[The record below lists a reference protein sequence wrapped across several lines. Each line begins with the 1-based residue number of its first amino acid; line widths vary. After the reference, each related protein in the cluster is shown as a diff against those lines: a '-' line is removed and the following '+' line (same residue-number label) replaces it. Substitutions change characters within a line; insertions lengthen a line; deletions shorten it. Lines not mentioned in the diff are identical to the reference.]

1 MERSLREKRNLG
13 IRTLSGKN
21 YLPPYQGIKSLSGYG
36 SSYNQAPAQTVNSY
50 GNSYQQQ
57 VPVNIPTQSSGGYGQ
72 SVVTPTQSS
81 GGYGQQQVLAQ
92 SSNSYGNSVVTP
104 VITPT
109 QSSGTYGQSYEQP
122 APAPAIL
129 AQSSNSYGQSVVAPT
144 QSSSSYSQ
152 SYQQPAPA
160 IEVQPSNSYGQSYQQ
175 PAPAFVAQS
184 SNSYGQSVVAPTQSS
199 GAYGQSYQQ
208 AAPTVSPM
216 QSYYSSQPAIQQLI
230 TQMVN
235 QYHGNQL
242 ALAQEPPNT
251 CSIGYVQA
259 IYEGEQISET
269 YCRCPTGT
277 YGFTCTENF
286 LNPCLDGA
294 TQYSPA
300 DSRVPP
306 NYFIKCSWGIPYLNK
321 CPAGTTQ
328 WSQELYT
335 CVADGSSY
343 GSSYGSSNYGSSSY
357 GY

>member
-36 SSYNQAPAQTVNSY
+36 SSFNQAPAQIVRSV
-50 GNSYQQQ
+50 GNSFQQQ
-57 VPVNIPTQSSGGYGQ
+57 VPVNIPTQSTGGFGQ
-72 SVVTPTQSS
+72 QRALTQSS
-81 GGYGQQQVLAQ
+81 NG
-92 SSNSYGNSVVTP
+92 YGNSVVTP

-109 QSSGTYGQSYEQP
+109 QSSGTYGQSFEQP

-129 AQSSNSYGQSVVAPT
+129 PQSSNSYGQSVVAPT

-160 IEVQPSNSYGQSYQQ
+160 I
-175 PAPAFVAQS
+175 VAQS

-208 AAPTVSPM
+208 TAPTLSPM